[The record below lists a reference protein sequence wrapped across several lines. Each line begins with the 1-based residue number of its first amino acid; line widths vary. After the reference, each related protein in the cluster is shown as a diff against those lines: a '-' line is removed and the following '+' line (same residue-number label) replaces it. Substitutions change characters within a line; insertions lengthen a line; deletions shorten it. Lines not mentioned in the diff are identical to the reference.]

1 MVLATAARI
10 LMTEGT
16 GLAAT
21 AGAGAPFAELPT
33 AGAGGLFAVPATAG
47 AGAAFALAVAAV
59 PVAAVAAVAGGVAL
73 AALGVAAV
81 PLAAVA
87 VGAGVAAA
95 AVTLVGAAVA
105 FVAAVPY
112 GVYKTVT
119 GYHIVINSTDAV
131 LDLAIEEVL
140 QWQCSTTHEDNN
152 TEAVS
157 KEKKLQWLGKY
168 ENLTQS

>member
-1 MVLATAARI
+1 
-10 LMTEGT
+10 
-16 GLAAT
+16 
-21 AGAGAPFAELPT
+21 
-33 AGAGGLFAVPATAG
+33 VPATAG
-47 AGAAFALAVAAV
+47 AGAAFAVAVAAV
-59 PVAAVAAVAGGVAL
+59 PVAAVAGVAL